1 MIIAPQNLSFM
12 LARYF
17 VRLGTAFS
25 TFLNVL
31 LGGPSHQTLSARN
44 FERKLLKKWHVC
56 WFINW
61 LLRNPTHCTE
71 SYIWWATRKDVLAKK
86 IYELENHKR
95 MWYER
100 KKAVDFE
107 LRM

>member
-1 MIIAPQNLSFM
+1 M
-12 LARYF
+12 
-17 VRLGTAFS
+17 
-25 TFLNVL
+25 
-31 LGGPSHQTLSARN
+31 
-44 FERKLLKKWHVC
+44 C
-56 WFINW
+56 WLINW